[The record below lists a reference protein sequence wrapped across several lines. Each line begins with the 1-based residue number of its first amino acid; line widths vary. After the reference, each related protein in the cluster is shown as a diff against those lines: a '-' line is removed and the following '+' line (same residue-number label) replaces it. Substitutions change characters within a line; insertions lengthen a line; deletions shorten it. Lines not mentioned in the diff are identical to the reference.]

1 MGRSKIRKPPP
12 LYVQMYSRESSPR
25 CSSVLSDCDADDE
38 GFMSSGEYLPS
49 GSKPL
54 SLSIP
59 GPYCPRRPTLSEV
72 LSNVAPPPWTLSAF
86 MAYLSQNHCLETL
99 EFTMDATRYKQ
110 HYHTTYG
117 RDPYSPLSPT
127 DQDSEYVR
135 MLWRKLL
142 DAYIAPNG
150 PREVNLPSDV
160 RDRLMRLPNVYA
172 APDPRELDQ
181 AVKIIYEL
189 MDESVLVPFL
199 NSTAPSSRG
208 SESIPWASNES
219 IDDTAMTGSLDE
231 RSSSP
236 ARLRTRKGSPP
247 LGEKVSHSH
256 SLPAQ
261 RLSQSSHLTA
271 ALGRAT
277 SARLSTFM
285 SGSSGTSSA
294 EPESLADDTD
304 SPSSMEPMTPPT
316 TPPTSD
322 TGFVSDS
329 PGPSPR
335 HSREGS
341 VSWKKMGAKLG
352 FKKSRSTHGSTSTSR
367 ALSGSDDHSGNQP

>member
-1 MGRSKIRKPPP
+1 
-12 LYVQMYSRESSPR
+12 
-25 CSSVLSDCDADDE
+25 
-38 GFMSSGEYLPS
+38 MSSGEYLPPS
-49 GSKPL
+49 SKPL
-54 SLSIP
+54 SLSIPP
-59 GPYCPRRPTLSEV
+59 GPYCPRRPTLNEV

-99 EFTMDATRYKQ
+99 EFTMDATRYKN
-110 HYHTTYG
+110 HYHATYG
-117 RDPYSPLSPT
+117 RDSYAPLSPT
-127 DQDSEYVR
+127 DQDREYVR

-199 NSTAPSSRG
+199 NSIAPSSRG
-208 SESIPWASNES
+208 SESSPWASSES
-219 IDDTAMTGSLDE
+219 VVDTTMAGSLDE
-231 RSSSP
+231 QSLSP
-236 ARLRTRKGSPP
+236 ARLRARNRSPP
-247 LGEKVSHSH
+247 LSADKPSHSH
-256 SLPAQ
+256 SLPSH
-261 RLSQSSHLTA
+261 RSSQHSHLTA

-277 SARLSTFM
+277 SAARLSTFM
-285 SGSSGTSSA
+285 SGSSGTSST
-294 EPESLADDTD
+294 EPDSLTDDTD
-304 SPSSMEPMTPPT
+304 WPSPLEPMTPPT

-322 TGFVSDS
+322 TGFASDS
-329 PGPSPR
+329 PGTSPR

-352 FKKSRSTHGSTSTSR
+352 FKKSRSTHSSTSSSR
-367 ALSGSDDHSGNQP
+367 GYSGSDDHSGSQP